1 MMILQMKIRRQMKIL
16 FFLWIALAGVSSF
29 PASAMTSS
37 LQDDLRS
44 RNQKIN
50 ILFRISGLEDILENI
65 ESVLQISGNINKEA
79 LAPGQDGFARRIMH
93 RAYSREKFN
102 RVQKQSFLENYKP
115 QYVFS
120 GVQWYRSSLG
130 KKLMRLENEANNPA
144 SQPAR
149 DLFVENLLSSPP
161 SEERVFLVEKIER
174 ASTMTEASK
183 ILYLGYVKLMYPF
196 NKTIQGKRP
205 GKVLRL
211 LEESIT
217 EPMREI
223 VLRGLLFSFK
233 DIKDKELEKYA
244 EFLNSEAGSWFSQTT
259 LKGFEKG
266 IKRNLHQAGQIQE
279 DLLKEI
285 KSGGPEFPLVK
296 EIAEPG
302 QRYLL
307 IGKRDPFQ
315 PLVNSGGLVLLAEEG
330 QMSKARLFGE
340 ELGDIPP
347 IALLVFAKIEDQHPD
362 LYRNLKHF
370 ERLINDQEEL
380 EEMEDDEYSDAIE
393 NYRAALEQASDIKMD
408 ESPLQIE
415 YDSLR
420 MTGIIRKRLEA
431 IAMFEIGQTG
441 YAVRQGDRIGPVFGY
456 VDEIQDE
463 QIVVVEKFRDYLGNI
478 LTNQKIIDFYQDTSN
493 EGDTNL

>member
-1 MMILQMKIRRQMKIL
+1 
-16 FFLWIALAGVSSF
+16 
-29 PASAMTSS
+29 
-37 LQDDLRS
+37 
-44 RNQKIN
+44 
-50 ILFRISGLEDILENI
+50 
-65 ESVLQISGNINKEA
+65 
-79 LAPGQDGFARRIMH
+79 
-93 RAYSREKFN
+93 
-102 RVQKQSFLENYKP
+102 
-115 QYVFS
+115 
-120 GVQWYRSSLG
+120 
-130 KKLMRLENEANNPA
+130 
-144 SQPAR
+144 
-149 DLFVENLLSSPP
+149 
-161 SEERVFLVEKIER
+161 
-174 ASTMTEASK
+174 MTEASK
-183 ILYLGYVKLMYPF
+183 TLYLGYVKLMYPF

-347 IALLVFAKIEDQHPD
+347 IALLVFAKIED
-362 LYRNLKHF
+362 LKVKV
-370 ERLINDQEEL
+370 
-380 EEMEDDEYSDAIE
+380 DDE
-393 NYRAALEQASDIKMD
+393 N
-408 ESPLQIE
+408 
-415 YDSLR
+415 
-420 MTGIIRKRLEA
+420 
-431 IAMFEIGQTG
+431 
-441 YAVRQGDRIGPVFGY
+441 
-456 VDEIQDE
+456 
-463 QIVVVEKFRDYLGNI
+463 NI
-478 LTNQKIIDFYQDTSN
+478 LTVSVICSSMVHDVPTSSAQSCTELGLELGGQGCSMQRSHSSMPCPKTMTLHGLLCMLPFPRLIRSCSSRCHLCL
-493 EGDTNL
+493 EGGTAVDIPREAHVGLSMSS

>member
-1 MMILQMKIRRQMKIL
+1 M
-16 FFLWIALAGVSSF
+16 
-29 PASAMTSS
+29 
-37 LQDDLRS
+37 
-44 RNQKIN
+44 
-50 ILFRISGLEDILENI
+50 
-65 ESVLQISGNINKEA
+65 
-79 LAPGQDGFARRIMH
+79 APGQGGFARRIMH

-149 DLFVENLLSSPP
+149 DLFVKNLLNAPP
-161 SEERVFLVEKIER
+161 NEKRIFLIERVER
-174 ASTMTEASK
+174 SSSITESGKA
-183 ILYLGYVKLMYPF
+183 LYLGYVKLMYPF

-217 EPMREI
+217 EPLREI
-223 VLRGLLFSFK
+223 VLRGFLFSFK

-244 EFLNSEAGSWFSQTT
+244 EFLNSRAGRWFGQTT

-266 IKRNLHQAGQIQE
+266 IKKNLYQAEKIRK

-285 KSGGPEFPLVK
+285 ESGGPEFPLLK
-296 EIAEPG
+296 EIAPPG

-307 IGKRDPFQ
+307 IGKRDPFR
-315 PLVNSGGLVLLAEEG
+315 PLLDARGLVSLSETE
-330 QMSKARLFGE
+330 QKPQARL
-340 ELGDIPP
+340 LGDELKNVPP

-370 ERLINDQEEL
+370 EKNNSHF
-380 EEMEDDEYSDAIE
+380 MCTHKA
-393 NYRAALEQASDIKMD
+393 
-408 ESPLQIE
+408 
-415 YDSLR
+415 
-420 MTGIIRKRLEA
+420 
-431 IAMFEIGQTG
+431 
-441 YAVRQGDRIGPVFGY
+441 
-456 VDEIQDE
+456 
-463 QIVVVEKFRDYLGNI
+463 
-478 LTNQKIIDFYQDTSN
+478 QKKN
-493 EGDTNL
+493 

>member
-1 MMILQMKIRRQMKIL
+1 
-16 FFLWIALAGVSSF
+16 
-29 PASAMTSS
+29 
-37 LQDDLRS
+37 
-44 RNQKIN
+44 
-50 ILFRISGLEDILENI
+50 
-65 ESVLQISGNINKEA
+65 
-79 LAPGQDGFARRIMH
+79 
-93 RAYSREKFN
+93 
-102 RVQKQSFLENYKP
+102 
-115 QYVFS
+115 
-120 GVQWYRSSLG
+120 
-130 KKLMRLENEANNPA
+130 
-144 SQPAR
+144 
-149 DLFVENLLSSPP
+149 
-161 SEERVFLVEKIER
+161 
-174 ASTMTEASK
+174 
-183 ILYLGYVKLMYPF
+183 LGYVKLMYPF

-478 LTNQKIIDFYQDTSN
+478 LTNQKIIDFYQSTSSK
-493 EGDTNL
+493 GDTNL

>member
-1 MMILQMKIRRQMKIL
+1 MKIL

-44 RNQKIN
+44 RNQRLN
-50 ILFRISGLEDILENI
+50 ILFRISGLEDVLENI
-65 ESVLQISGNINKEA
+65 EAVLQNSGNINKNA
-79 LAPGQDGFARRIMH
+79 LAPSEVGFARRIM
-93 RAYSREKFN
+93 RQAYSHGKFN
-102 RVQKQSFLENYKP
+102 RAQKQSFIENYQP
-115 QYVFS
+115 QYVLAV
-120 GVQWYRSSLG
+120 VQWYRSSLG
-130 KKLMRLENEANNPA
+130 KKLIRLENEAHNPA
-144 SQPAR
+144 SQPAK
-149 DLFVENLLSSPP
+149 DLFVEDLLSSPP

-174 ASTMTEASK
+174 SSAITEASK
-183 ILYLGYVKLMYPF
+183 ALYLGYVKLMYPF
-196 NKTIQGKRP
+196 NKKIQGKRL
-205 GKVLRL
+205 GKL
-211 LEESIT
+211 LKFLKKSIN

-223 VLRGLLFSFK
+223 ILRGLLFSFK

-244 EFLNSEAGSWFSQTT
+244 EFLNSKAGRWLSQTT

-266 IKRNLHQAGQIQE
+266 IKRNFRQAEKIKEG
-279 DLLKEI
+279 LLKEI

-296 EIAEPG
+296 EIADPG

-307 IGKRDPFQ
+307 IGKRDPFR
-315 PLVNSGGLVLLAEEG
+315 PLVNSEGLVLLAEEG
-330 QMSKARLFGE
+330 QRSQARLFGE
-340 ELGDIPP
+340 ELNDIPP
-347 IALLVFAKIEDQHPD
+347 IALLVFTKIEDQHPD
-362 LYRNLKHF
+362 LYKQLKYF
-370 ERLINDQEEL
+370 ERLINDREEL
-380 EEMEDDEYSDAIE
+380 EEMADDEYADAMD
-393 NYRAALEQASDIKMD
+393 NYRTALEQASDIKMD

>member
-1 MMILQMKIRRQMKIL
+1 MMILQIKIRRQVKIL

-161 SEERVFLVEKIER
+161 SEERAFLVEEIER

-196 NKTIQGKRP
+196 NKKIQGKRV
-205 GKVLRL
+205 GKMLRIL
-211 LEESIT
+211 KESIT

-223 VLRGLLFSFK
+223 VLRSLLFSFK

-266 IKRNLHQAGQIQE
+266 IKKNLYQAEKIRK

-285 KSGGPEFPLVK
+285 ESGGPEFPLLK
-296 EIAEPG
+296 EIAPPG

-307 IGKRDPFQ
+307 IGKRDPFR
-315 PLVNSGGLVLLAEEG
+315 PLLDARGLASLSETE
-330 QMSKARLFGE
+330 QKPQARL
-340 ELGDIPP
+340 LGDELKNVPP
-347 IALLVFAKIEDQHPD
+347 IALLVFAKIEDQHPK
-362 LYRNLKHF
+362 LYRSLKYF
-370 ERLINDQEEL
+370 ERLINDREAL
-380 EEMEDDEYSDAIE
+380 EEMADDEYAEAME
-393 NYRAALEQASDIKMD
+393 NYRTALEQASDIRMD

-415 YDSLR
+415 YGSLR
-420 MTGIIRKRLEA
+420 MTGNIRKRLEA

>member
-1 MMILQMKIRRQMKIL
+1 MKIL

-161 SEERVFLVEKIER
+161 SEERAFLVEEIER

-244 EFLNSEAGSWFSQTT
+244 EFLNSRAGRWFGQTT

-266 IKRNLHQAGQIQE
+266 IKKNLYQAEKIRK

-285 KSGGPEFPLVK
+285 ESGGPEFPLLN
-296 EIAEPG
+296 EIAPPG

-307 IGKRDPFQ
+307 IGKRDPFR
-315 PLVNSGGLVLLAEEG
+315 PLLDARGLASLSETE
-330 QMSKARLFGE
+330 QKPQARL
-340 ELGDIPP
+340 LGDELKNVPP
-347 IALLVFAKIEDQHPD
+347 IALLVFAKIEDQHPK
-362 LYRNLKHF
+362 LYRSLKYF
-370 ERLINDQEEL
+370 ERLINDREAL
-380 EEMEDDEYSDAIE
+380 EEMADDEYAEAME
-393 NYRAALEQASDIKMD
+393 NYRTALEQASDIRMD

-420 MTGIIRKRLEA
+420 MTGIIRTKLEA
-431 IAMFEIGQTG
+431 LAMFEVGKTG

-456 VDEIQDE
+456 VDEIQDG
-463 QIVVVEKFRDYLGNI
+463 QVIVVEKFRNYLGNI
-478 LTNQKIIDFYQDTSN
+478 LTNQKIIDFYQSTSSK
-493 EGDTNL
+493 GDTNL